1 MLYQKGYEL
10 YNEDNTATNL
20 DQTDLMMVF
29 KDWTEYYTNQGLEY
43 SVNLTTRFRTGEI
56 PVMVGDYSYI
66 NTLSI
71 SAPEISGKWS
81 IAKIP
86 GTRQADGSVDHT
98 AAAMIG
104 TSFIVSSTVEKDGM
118 LNEAWDFLK

>member
-1 MLYQKGYEL
+1 MLYQNGYEL
-10 YNEDNTATNL
+10 YNDDNTATNL
-20 DQTDLMMVF
+20 DQTELMMVF
-29 KDWTEYYTNQGLEY
+29 KNWTEYYTNQGLEY

-56 PVMVGDYSYI
+56 PLMVGDYTYI

-81 IAKIP
+81 IAKVP
-86 GTRQADGSVDHT
+86 GTKKADGSIDHT

-104 TSFIVSSTVEKDGM
+104 TSFIVSSTVEGWNVK
-118 LNEAWDFLK
+118 